1 MSNNP
6 TTNPPAGTQKRWDPA
21 LYDSRHS
28 FVSEYGADLVD
39 VLSPQPGER
48 ILDLGCGTGHLA
60 DRIAGAGADV
70 IGIDSS
76 ASMIEQARRNYPH
89 LRFEVADAM
98 EFRFPGPF
106 QAVFSNAVIHWIKDP
121 EKAVGCVRRAL
132 EPGGR
137 FVAEFGA
144 KGNIRACVEA
154 VHAALEAAGYPP
166 GPDSGDS
173 RTGPWYFPSIGEFG
187 VLLERQGFDLTYA
200 TVLDRPTKLEGGD
213 AGFDHWVEMF
223 LSDLFSEVPMAQRA
237 QVMSDVIRQ
246 AKDRLRP
253 HLYRDG
259 AWYADYKRIRTI
271 AVKSGW

>member
-1 MSNNP
+1 MSNDP
-6 TTNPPAGTQKRWDPA
+6 TNNPPAGMEKRWDPA

-28 FVSEYGADLVD
+28 FVSEYGADLVN

-76 ASMIEQARRNYPH
+76 ASMIKQARRNYPH

-98 EFRFPGPF
+98 EFRFPGTF

-121 EKAVGCVRRAL
+121 EKAVGCVHHAL

-144 KGNIRACVEA
+144 KGNIRACIEA
-154 VHAALEAAGYPP
+154 VYTAMEAAGYPP
-166 GPDSGDS
+166 GPDLNPEHP
-173 RTGPWYFPSIGEFG
+173 GPWYFPSIGEFG

-200 TVLDRPTKLEGGD
+200 TVFDRPTKLEGGD
-213 AGFDHWVEMF
+213 VGFDHWVEMF
-223 LSDLFSEVPMAQRA
+223 LSDLLSQVPRTGLAEV
-237 QVMSDVIRQ
+237 VRQ

-253 HLYRDG
+253 RLYRDG

-271 AVKSGW
+271 AVKAGW